1 MPTSLQ
7 QEDSHMDREKYLV
20 SLKES
25 IVNLDFNAVVEV
37 AKEAMDAG
45 VDPHIAITDGM
56 VTGMTIVGEK
66 FESGEYF
73 LSELIVAGEIMRKG
87 MEVINPYIKG
97 DSAKRLG
104 KVVIATVE
112 GDNHDLGKSIV
123 TTLLKV
129 YGFEMID
136 LGIDVP
142 TDEIIG
148 AVKEHKPDIV
158 GLSALL
164 TQSMPEMGEVIKAL
178 KTTGL
183 REKVKVIVGGSPVT
197 PEFAESIGADHCA
210 INALEGI
217 KKCMEWVSPQEVR

>member
-1 MPTSLQ
+1 
-7 QEDSHMDREKYLV
+7 MDREEYLV

-25 IVNLDFNAVVEV
+25 IVNLDFNAIAEV

-87 MEVINPYIKG
+87 MEIINPYIKG

-148 AVKEHKPDIV
+148 AVKEHKPVIV

-217 KKCMEWVSPQEVR
+217 KKCLEWVSPQEVR

>member
-1 MPTSLQ
+1 
-7 QEDSHMDREKYLV
+7 MDREKCLV

-25 IVNLDFNAVVEV
+25 IVDLDFNAVVEV

-45 VDPHIAITDGM
+45 VDPHMAVMDGM
-56 VTGMTIVGEK
+56 VPGMTIVGEK

-73 LSELIVAGEIMRKG
+73 LSELVVAGEVMKEG
-87 MEVINPYIKG
+87 LKVIEPYMKG

-112 GDNHDLGKSIV
+112 GDSHDLGKNIV
-123 TTLLKV
+123 TTLLGI
-129 YGFEMID
+129 YGFEVVD
-136 LGIDVP
+136 LGKDIP
-142 TDEIIG
+142 TDKIID
-148 AVKEHKPDIV
+148 AVKECKPDIL

-164 TQSMPEMGEVIKAL
+164 VVTMLKMGEAIEVLEVA
-178 KTTGL
+178 GL

-210 INALEGI
+210 ANALEGV
-217 KKCMEWVSPQEVR
+217 KKCMEWVTPRQVR

>member
-1 MPTSLQ
+1 
-7 QEDSHMDREKYLV
+7 MDREKYLT

-56 VTGMTIVGEK
+56 VLGMTIVGEK

-73 LSELIVAGEIMRKG
+73 LSELVVAGEVMKEG
-87 MEVINPYIKG
+87 LKVINPYIKG
-97 DSAKRLG
+97 NSAKRLG
-104 KVVIATVE
+104 EVIIATVE
-112 GDNHDLGKSIV
+112 GDNHDLGKNIV
-123 TTLLKV
+123 TTLLGV
-129 YGFEMID
+129 HGFEVID
-136 LGIDVP
+136 LGKDVP
-142 TDEIIG
+142 TDKIID
-148 AVKEHKPDIV
+148 AVKERKPDIL

-164 TQSMPEMGEVIKAL
+164 TVTMTKMGEAIEAL
-178 KTTGL
+178 KVADL

-210 INALEGI
+210 VNALEGV
-217 KKCMEWVSPQEVR
+217 KKCIEWVTPQEAR

>member
-1 MPTSLQ
+1 
-7 QEDSHMDREKYLV
+7 MDREKYLA

-25 IVNLDFNAVVEV
+25 IVNLDFNAVVEA

-45 VDPHIAITDGM
+45 VDPQIAITDGM
-56 VTGMTIVGEK
+56 VAGMTIVGEK
-66 FESGEYF
+66 FESGDYF
-73 LSELIVAGEIMRKG
+73 LSELVVAGEVMKEG
-87 MEVINPYIKG
+87 MEVINPYLKE

-104 KVVIATVE
+104 KVVIATVK
-112 GDNHDLGKSIV
+112 GDNHELGKSIV
-123 TTLLKV
+123 TTLLRV
-129 YGFEMID
+129 HNFEVVD

-178 KTTGL
+178 KAADL
-183 REKVKVIVGGSPVT
+183 REKVKVIVGGSPIT
-197 PEFAESIGADHCA
+197 SEFAESIGADHCA
-210 INALEGI
+210 VNALEGV
-217 KKCMEWVSPQEVR
+217 KKCTEWVTPREVR

>member
-1 MPTSLQ
+1 MAK
-7 QEDSHMDREKYLV
+7 EKYLV

-45 VDPHIAITDGM
+45 VDPHLAITDGM
-56 VTGMTIVGEK
+56 VPGMTIVGEK

-73 LSELIVAGEIMRKG
+73 LAELVVAGEVMKEG
-87 MEVINPYIKG
+87 MEVINPYLKG

-123 TTLLKV
+123 TTLLRV
-129 YGFEMID
+129 YNFEVVD

-142 TDEIIG
+142 TDKIIN
-148 AVKEHKPDIV
+148 AVKERKPDIV

-178 KTTGL
+178 KVAGL

-197 PEFAESIGADHCA
+197 SEFAESIGADHCA
-210 INALEGI
+210 VNALEGI
-217 KKCMEWVSPQEVR
+217 KKCTEWVTPREVR